1 MLVSLAGIFVLG
13 IGSQWIASRLRI
25 PSILLL
31 LVTGIFA
38 GPVMQWIQPD
48 ALLGELM
55 LPIVSL
61 SVAVVLF
68 EGSMSLRLAD
78 LNEISRPLAMLLTV
92 GVLITWVLSTFGAV
106 WILQFPLSTSL
117 LLGAILTVTGP
128 TVIGPLLRDIRP
140 VGPTGPIA
148 RWEGIVID
156 PIGAILAVLIFG
168 AQSSLR
174 NAQFQNAVWTAAEGF
189 ITTMLAGAMIG
200 GFIAVV
206 FQQMLARHWIPDH
219 LQSPFSLMLV
229 VTGFTVSNLV
239 RHESGL
245 VTVTVMGLVLAN
257 QKRVSVK
264 HIFEFKENLT
274 VLLISSLF
282 IVLTAR
288 LNLDSFISLK
298 LRGVAFVVFLI
309 LVVRPACVWI
319 STIGSGL
326 KNSERIFLS
335 WLAPRGIVAAAVASV
350 FALEM
355 KGTSQPAEEFASA
368 TFMVIVGTVVVY
380 GLTAASLAR
389 RLGLSVAN
397 PQGVLIASAHPGARA
412 IAVGLKSEDIPVV
425 MVDKNAANLS
435 VARMEGLRVFHAD
448 VLSEAMHDELDLG
461 GIGRFLA
468 LTSNDEVNSLAAR
481 QFSEVFGRAECYRLS
496 SANEGN
502 HRHDKS
508 AEALFGRIA
517 FGEKV
522 NYQFLDQRFENGAIV
537 KRTKLTEEFDFEEFR
552 NKYGD
557 STLVLFI
564 VDDQRRLTITS
575 ADVEM
580 NYKPGHTLIHLT
592 DKLPDAVA

>member
-412 IAVGLKSEDIPVV
+412 IAVALKSEDIPVV